1 MGSCARI
8 KGDGERCG
16 ARAMEGAE
24 WCYGH
29 DPARAQERKRNARK
43 GGRSGGKGRPQAE
56 TAALKREVRSVIGG
70 VLSGQIPQGRGAV
83 ALQGFNTLLRAHE
96 LERRQDAAGDD
107 GRVSHEE
114 MLRQGQ
120 MFADLVERHL
130 PRERWQAFNDELGAI
145 LDEAS
150 DTG

>member
-1 MGSCARI
+1 MSSCARI

-29 DPARAQERKRNARK
+29 DPARAGERKRNARK
-43 GGRSGGKGRPQAE
+43 GGKSGGRGRPQTE
-56 TAALKREVRSVIGG
+56 TASLKKEIRSVIGG
-70 VLSGQIPQGRGAV
+70 VLGGQIPQGRGAV
-83 ALQGFNTLLRAHE
+83 VLQGFNTLLRAHE
-96 LERRQDAAGDD
+96 LERRQDATGDD
-107 GRVSHEE
+107 GRVSREE
-114 MLRQGQ
+114 MLRQGR

-130 PRERWQAFNDELGAI
+130 PREGLRAFNDELGAL

-150 DTG
+150 GDG